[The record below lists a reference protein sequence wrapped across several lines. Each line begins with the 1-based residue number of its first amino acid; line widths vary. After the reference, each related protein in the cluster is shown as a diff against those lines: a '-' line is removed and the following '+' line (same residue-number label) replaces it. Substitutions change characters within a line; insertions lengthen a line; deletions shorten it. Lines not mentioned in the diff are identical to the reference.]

1 MLANRWWQTNRCT
14 RISAPRFLH
23 LPRAQAVCSLP
34 CPPRQ
39 LGPRLPPSPARARC
53 GELEARDLQ
62 LLTYGY
68 DVLQRVSRARMLWS
82 EWYAVKTETKG
93 ADPEGKWGSRQFCP
107 QNGLFG
113 IWQLLSS
120 GPAISLVART
130 LACVYCHLGNCG
142 WRAKDS
148 WTGTTQRITET
159 ILFATTTQL

>member
-1 MLANRWWQTNRCT
+1 MVADQQVHPDQCSTLFTSASCT
-14 RISAPRFLH
+14 SGVLTAMPPTPAGASAATKPGPGKVR
-23 LPRAQAVCSLP
+23 RAGGPWPSTVSL
-34 CPPRQ
+34 
-39 LGPRLPPSPARARC
+39 
-53 GELEARDLQ
+53 
-62 LLTYGY
+62 GY